1 MNPEPLDMGTPN
13 SAFAWDFIPRA
24 LGLWV
29 LGTPDLAFVWDM
41 DPPGNYLPYSFTG
54 TVSEHRSKD
63 NMVKARFTKVVFS
76 VYVLTGAM
84 FEMAR
89 HASSWI
95 RHNVPILGPTN
106 PPFSR

>member
-1 MNPEPLDMGTPN
+1 MDPEPLDIGNARLSVYLGHGPGTE
-13 SAFAWDFIPRA
+13 RA
-24 LGLWV
+24 RV
-29 LGTPDLAFVWDM
+29 
-41 DPPGNYLPYSFTG
+41 PGNYLPYSFTG

-63 NMVKARFTKVVFS
+63 NMVKARFAKVVFS

-89 HASSWI
+89 HASSWT